1 MANKSLFALAGKIT
15 VDSSGAIKN
24 IDNAT
29 KAAQQSESKFE
40 SSFKKIA
47 AAAVTYLSATA
58 IWNFGKSMVE
68 AAAAVQAETAQFDAA
83 FKDLSG
89 SATEAFARIE
99 ESTGT
104 LSTRLQVA
112 GTKAFSQFKGAG
124 MDATDALATMEE
136 YLNLAADGAAY
147 YDMSLEETD
156 ELLRSFIRGNTE
168 AGDRLGLFTSE
179 TQRNEKAMDMY
190 GKKFLELTEDQK
202 QFLMLDIAK
211 GIYDASGATGQAARE
226 ADGYA
231 NVVGNLKEQW
241 RQFLAQVGTP
251 ILQALIP
258 ILKSIGEVLQSLAP
272 IFTAITTFLV
282 EHQEII
288 KAITIGLLSAVTA
301 IGLVKAAMLAYNG
314 VMALVNTVTRTYA
327 VVTRAMSIAN
337 VQASTTTKVLATAQ
351 RLLNKAFLASP
362 LTWIVLG
369 ITAVVAAFVLLWKN
383 CEGFRNFWK
392 QMWEQI
398 KNVASQVWAQ
408 IKAVWNEFK
417 PYFEAL
423 WTAVKEAAQAA
434 WNLIKKVWSALK
446 PFFKPIFDFLK
457 SYAKTALDG
466 VKLAFSVAW
475 AGIKAIW
482 NTAKAY
488 FKLVFNTITG
498 IFKAIKGVLSGDF
511 KGAWNAI
518 KGIFSGAGTF
528 FKSVV
533 SGITSAFSGIGTKIA
548 NYFSGVGQKIK
559 DKITSGLGKVGGA
572 VRNLL
577 GFRTGGV
584 FTGESAIRVAEYPNA
599 TTNPEIVTPQNIMR
613 GTFEDTLDDYALKL
627 QGNGGSSAKTE
638 SLLEA
643 ILNTLGQQK
652 VVLSTGELVGAI
664 TPRIDKSLGE
674 RSQKKER
681 GRV

>member
-1 MANKSLFALAGKIT
+1 MAAKELFALAGKIT
-15 VDSSGAIKN
+15 VDSSGAIKD
-24 IDNAT
+24 IDKAT
-29 KAAQQSESKFE
+29 DAAKQSESKFE
-40 SSFKKIA
+40 GSFKRIA

-68 AAAAVQAETAQFDAA
+68 AAANVQAETAQFDAA
-83 FKDLSG
+83 FKDLSD
-89 SATEAFARIE
+89 SATDAFARIE

-104 LSTRLQVA
+104 LSTRLQVV
-112 GTKAFSQFKGAG
+112 GTKAFSQFKGSG
-124 MDATDALATMEE
+124 MEATDALATMEE

-241 RQFLAQVGTP
+241 RQFLAQAGAPILEAIIP
-251 ILQALIP
+251 ILQSLGGLLVNIAPVLI
-258 ILKSIGEVLQSLAP
+258 
-272 IFTAITTFLV
+272 TITEFVAKVFTFLSENV
-282 EHQEII
+282 W
-288 KAITIGLLSAVTA
+288 LLEA
-301 IGLVKAAMLAYNG
+301 IGAGLIAMATAYGIWTVATNAQAWAQKALNA
-314 VMALVNTVTRTYA
+314 VMA
-327 VVTRAMSIAN
+327 
-337 VQASTTTKVLATAQ
+337 
-351 RLLNKAFLASP
+351 ASP
-362 LTWIVLG
+362 ITWIVLAIG
-369 ITAVVAAFVLLWKN
+369 LLVAALVTLYNKSDS
-383 CEGFRNFWK
+383 FRAFWDK
-392 QMWEQI
+392 TWAKIKEIAQKAWE
-398 KNVASQVWAQ
+398 A
-408 IKAVWNEFK
+408 
-417 PYFEAL
+417 
-423 WTAVKEAAQAA
+423 
-434 WNLIKKVWSALK
+434 IKKVWDKVK
-446 PFFKPIFDFLK
+446 PYFQ
-457 SYAKTALDG
+457 
-466 VKLAFSVAW
+466 
-475 AGIKAIW
+475 AIW
-482 NTAKAY
+482 NDIKLRAKTTWEALKLGFAVAWESIKLVWNNAKAY

-498 IFKAIKGVLSGDF
+498 IFKVIKSVLSGDF

-518 KGIFSGAGTF
+518 KGIFGGVKTF
-528 FKSVV
+528 FNSIV
-533 SGITSAFSGIGTKIA
+533 SNIVSAFTNIGGKIAEKFSGVGRKIKEKFSGIG
-548 NYFSGVGQKIK
+548 
-559 DKITSGLGKVGGA
+559 GKVGGWIKDL
-572 VRNLL
+572 V

-613 GTFEDTLDDYALKL
+613 DTFEETLGNYALNM
-627 QGNGGSSAKTE
+627 QGGGDNTKVI
-638 SLLEA
+638 SLLEQIIA
-643 ILNTLGQQK
+643 LFGQQK

-674 RSQKKER
+674 RSEKKAR

>member
-15 VDSSGAIKN
+15 VDSSGAVKN

-29 KAAQQSESKFE
+29 KAAKESESKFE
-40 SSFKKIA
+40 SSFKRIA

-58 IWNFGKSMVE
+58 VWNFGKSMVE

-104 LSTRLQVA
+104 LASRLQVT
-112 GTKAFSQFKGAG
+112 GTKAFSQFTGAG
-124 MDATDALATMEE
+124 MESKDALKQMEE
-136 YLNLAADGAAY
+136 YLKLATDGAAY
-147 YDMSLEETD
+147 YDLSLEEVD
-156 ELLRSFIRGNTE
+156 ERLRSFLRGNVE
-168 AGDRLGLFTSE
+168 AGDAIGLFTSE
-179 TQRNEKAMDMY
+179 TQRNAKANDMF
-190 GKKFLELTEDQK
+190 GKSFIKLSEDQK
-202 QFLMLDIAK
+202 QLVMLDITK
-211 GIYDASGATGQAARE
+211 EIYKASGATGQAARE

-258 ILKSIGEVLQSLAP
+258 ILKTIGEVLQSLAP
-272 IFTAITTFLV
+272 IFTTITTFLV
-282 EHQEII
+282 ENIDLI
-288 KAITIGLLSAVTA
+288 KAISIGLLSAVTA
-301 IGLVKAAMLAYNG
+301 IGLVKAAMWAYNG
-314 VMALVNTVTRTYA
+314 VVAIVNTVTRTYA

-337 VQASTTTKVLATAQ
+337 VQATTTTKVLATAQ

-392 QMWEQI
+392 QMWTQI

-408 IKAVWNEFK
+408 IKGVWKEFK
-417 PYFEAL
+417 PYFTEMFKA
-423 WTAVKEAAQAA
+423 AKEAAQAA

-446 PFFKPIFDFLK
+446 PFFKPLFNFLK
-457 SYAKTALDG
+457 SYAKDAMDR
-466 VKLAFSVAW
+466 VKLVFSIAW
-475 AGIKAIW
+475 TAVKTIW
-482 NTAKAY
+482 NNAKAF
-488 FKLVFNTITG
+488 FKMIFNTITG

-511 KGAWNAI
+511 RGAWNAI
-518 KGIFSGAGTF
+518 KGIFSGVRTF
-528 FKSVV
+528 FNSVV
-533 SGITSAFSGIGTKIA
+533 DNITSAFSGIGEKIA
-548 NYFSGVGQKIK
+548 NYFSGVGTKIK
-559 DKITSGLGKVGGA
+559 NKITSGLGSFGNKIKG
-572 VRNLL
+572 LL

-613 GTFEDTLDDYALKL
+613 GTFEDTLNDYALKL

-638 SLLEA
+638 ALLEA
-643 ILNTLGQQK
+643 ILNALGQQK

>member
-15 VDSSGAIKN
+15 VDSSGAVKN
-24 IDNAT
+24 IDKAT

-40 SSFKKIA
+40 SSFKRIA

-68 AAAAVQAETAQFDAA
+68 AAAEVQATNAQFEAA

-89 SATEAFARIE
+89 SAEEAFARVE
-99 ESTGT
+99 ASSGT
-104 LSTRLQVA
+104 LSERLLTT
-112 GTKAFSQFKGAG
+112 GTKAFSQFTGAG
-124 MDATDALATMEE
+124 MESADALKRMED
-136 YLNLAADGAAY
+136 YLNLATDGAAY
-147 YDMSLEETD
+147 YDLSLEEVD
-156 ELLRSFIRGNTE
+156 ERLRSFLRGNTE
-168 AGDRLGLFTSE
+168 AGDAIGLFTSE
-179 TQRNEKAMDMY
+179 SQRNAKANEMY
-190 GKKFLELTEDQK
+190 GKSFIKLSEDQK
-202 QFLMLDIAK
+202 QLVMLDITK
-211 GIYDASGATGQAARE
+211 SIYDASGATGQAARE

-241 RQFLAQVGTP
+241 KQFLAQVGTP

-258 ILKSIGEVLQSLAP
+258 ILKTIGEVLQSLAP
-272 IFTAITTFLV
+272 IFTTITTFLV
-282 EHQEII
+282 QNKEVIAAII
-288 KAITIGLLSAVTA
+288 IGLLSAVTA
-301 IGLVKAAMLAYNG
+301 IGLVKGAMLAYNG
-314 VMALVNTVTRTYA
+314 VMAIVNTVTRTYA

-337 VQASTTTKVLATAQ
+337 VQATTTTKVLATAQ

-383 CEGFRNFWK
+383 CEGFRDFWK
-392 QMWEQI
+392 QMWAQI
-398 KNVASQVWAQ
+398 KNVASKVWAQ
-408 IKAVWNEFK
+408 IKAVWKEFK
-417 PYFEAL
+417 PYFTEMFKA
-423 WTAVKEAAQAA
+423 AKEAAQAA
-434 WNLIKKVWSALK
+434 WNLIKKVWNALK
-446 PFFKPIFDFLK
+446 PFFKPLFDFLK
-457 SYAKTALDG
+457 SYAKTALNG

-475 AGIKAIW
+475 AGVKAIW

-488 FKLVFNTITG
+488 FKFVFNTITG
-498 IFKAIKGVLSGDF
+498 IFKAIKGVLTGDF

-518 KGIFSGAGTF
+518 KGIFGGVKTF

-548 NYFSGVGQKIK
+548 NYFSGVGKKIK

-613 GTFEDTLDDYALKL
+613 GTFEDTLNDYALKL

-638 SLLEA
+638 ALLEA
-643 ILNTLGQQK
+643 ILNALGQQK